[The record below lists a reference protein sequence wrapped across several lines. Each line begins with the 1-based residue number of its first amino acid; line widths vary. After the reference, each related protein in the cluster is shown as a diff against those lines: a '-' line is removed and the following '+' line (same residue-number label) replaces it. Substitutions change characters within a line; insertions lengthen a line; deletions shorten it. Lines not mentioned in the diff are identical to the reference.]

1 MSPSDVEEL
10 NRKVRRL
17 ELYAAGAT
25 LALGVVALVAFGPAA
40 DDDVETFE
48 TIEAERVDIVDPDGT
63 RSLVLS
69 NRQRFPDPVV
79 GGEAFERSIQPA
91 GLVLYDDDG
100 NEMGG
105 IAAVDVE
112 DRGRRTLLVF
122 DYRNSEAIGYS
133 AGESAGGERYGASLT
148 IADRIPLDADIREV
162 GTSGRK
168 RIDVQ
173 NEGGDASIVLYDP
186 EENPRIRLYVTA
198 AGETGIEMLSPEGEV
213 VARLGGEGG

>member
-10 NRKVRRL
+10 RGKVRRL

-25 LALGVVALVAFGPAA
+25 LVLGVLALVAFGPAPG
-40 DDDVETFE
+40 DDVATFE
-48 TIEAERVDIVDPDGT
+48 RIEAERIDVVDPDGS

-79 GGEAFERSIQPA
+79 DGETFERSIQPA
-91 GLVLYDDDG
+91 GLVLYDDAG

-105 IAAVDVE
+105 IAAVDLGE
-112 DRGRRTLLVF
+112 RGRRTLLIF

-133 AGESAGGERYGASLT
+133 AGGSPGEGRYGASLT

-162 GTSGRK
+162 GTSGTK

-198 AGETGIEMLSPEGEV
+198 EGETGIEMLNAGGEV
-213 VARLGGEGG
+213 VSRLGP